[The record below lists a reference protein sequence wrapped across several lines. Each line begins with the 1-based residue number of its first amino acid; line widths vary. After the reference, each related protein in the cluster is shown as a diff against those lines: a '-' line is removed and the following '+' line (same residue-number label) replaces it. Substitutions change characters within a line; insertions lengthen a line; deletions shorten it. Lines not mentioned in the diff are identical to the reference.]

1 MEGHDRAALWRDDR
15 WRSARLPATVTGLVL
30 VERVLLDEVG
40 SPAALLRDLGGIGRS
55 WADPVASVLAV
66 VALMAE
72 TLVAY
77 LLIVLLL
84 QSLCSLPGSW
94 AGSPAGSCHGSA
106 RRWSSACSICS
117 SGRAARPGG
126 LATAPGAP
134 PGHRWDGSEL
144 VSTASLAVGGS
155 VGPSTL
161 SGLATTSHAGD
172 GVAGHSRRWDRPER
186 GPLPAGQRR
195 RCRPGWGGGPS
206 NAAPSHG
213 DEAGGTVA
221 PAHSSNPGTSAA
233 PGHRQAPGDPK
244 VAVRL
249 PLRRGARGLSDRF
262 GY

>member
-40 SPAALLRDLGGIGRS
+40 SPAPLLRDLGGIGRS

-117 SGRAARPGG
+117 SGALLAQVAWRRHPVHRPAIDG
-126 LATAPGAP
+126 TAPS
-134 PGHRWDGSEL
+134 W
-144 VSTASLAVGGS
+144 
-155 VGPSTL
+155 
-161 SGLATTSHAGD
+161 
-172 GVAGHSRRWDRPER
+172 
-186 GPLPAGQRR
+186 
-195 RCRPGWGGGPS
+195 CRPRPWPS
-206 NAAPSHG
+206 
-213 DEAGGTVA
+213 
-221 PAHSSNPGTSAA
+221 
-233 PGHRQAPGDPK
+233 
-244 VAVRL
+244 AV
-249 PLRRGARGLSDRF
+249 LSVRPP
-262 GY
+262 

>member
-40 SPAALLRDLGGIGRS
+40 SPAPLLRDLGDIGRS

-84 QSLCSLPGSW
+84 QSLCSLPRV
-94 AGSPAGSCHGSA
+94 HGPA
-106 RRWSSACSICS
+106 RRPAHVT
-117 SGRAARPGG
+117 GQPGG
-126 LATAPGAP
+126 GPAPARSAPRGALLAQVTLATAPGAP

-195 RCRPGWGGGPS
+195 RCRPGWGAGRPTRRPVTATRLAGPWRPRT
-206 NAAPSHG
+206 AA
-213 DEAGGTVA
+213 T
-221 PAHSSNPGTSAA
+221 
-233 PGHRQAPGDPK
+233 QAPRQ
-244 VAVRL
+244 RL
-249 PLRRGARGLSDRF
+249 GIARRRATQRLQYGYRF
-262 GY
+262 GVVPEG